1 MKQLIYFGAEWCGPC
16 KAIKPQ
22 LQASGLPIRYVDV
35 DASPEM
41 VAHYNIKNVP
51 TIILVD
57 NNANVIERKTGN
69 AITVRVVQAML
80 NK

>member
-35 DASPEM
+35 DISPLMASQ
-41 VAHYNIKNVP
+41 YNIKNVP

-57 NNANVIERKTGN
+57 NNATVIERKTGN
-69 AITVRVVQAML
+69 AITVRVVQEML

>member
-16 KAIKPQ
+16 KMIKPQ

-35 DASPEM
+35 DVSPEM
-41 VAHYNIKNVP
+41 AANYNIKNVP

-57 NNANVIERKTGN
+57 NNATVIDRKTGG
-69 AITVRVVQAML
+69 AITVNVVKAML

>member
-16 KAIKPQ
+16 KMIKPQ

-35 DASPEM
+35 DASPDM
-41 VAHYNIKNVP
+41 TSHYLIKNVP

-69 AITVRVVQAML
+69 AITVQVVNEML

>member
-16 KAIKPQ
+16 QQIKPA
-22 LQASGLPIRYVDV
+22 LQNSGLNIRYVDI
-35 DASPEM
+35 DSSPDM
-41 VAHYNIKNVP
+41 TRYYNIKNVP

-57 NNANVIERKTGN
+57 MNSDVIDKKIGN
-69 AITVRVVQAML
+69 AITVSAVRDML

>member
-16 KAIKPQ
+16 KMIKPQ
-22 LQASGLPIRYVDV
+22 LQSSGLPIRYVDV
-35 DASPEM
+35 DVSPDMAS
-41 VAHYNIKNVP
+41 HYNIKNVP

-57 NNANVIERKTGN
+57 NNATIIERKTGG
-69 AITVRVVQAML
+69 AITVNVVKAML

>member
-16 KAIKPQ
+16 KMIKPQ
-22 LQASGLPIRYVDV
+22 LQASGLPIRYIDVDV
-35 DASPEM
+35 SPEM
-41 VAHYNIKNVP
+41 AANYNIKNVP

-57 NNANVIERKTGN
+57 NNATVIDRKTGG
-69 AITVRVVQAML
+69 AITVNVVKAML

>member
-22 LQASGLPIRYVDV
+22 LQASGLPIKYIDV
-35 DASPEM
+35 DADPKIAEYYS
-41 VAHYNIKNVP
+41 IRNVP
-51 TIILVD
+51 TIILTD
-57 NNANVIERKTGN
+57 LNAEALDKRVGN
-69 AITVRVVQAML
+69 AITVQAVKEML

>member
-1 MKQLIYFGAEWCGPC
+1 MKQLIYFGADWCGPC

-22 LQASGLPIRYVDV
+22 LQSSGLPIRYVDV

-41 VAHYNIKNVP
+41 ASQYNIKNVP

-57 NNANVIERKTGN
+57 NNATVIERKTGN
-69 AITVRVVQAML
+69 AITVRIVQEML

>member
-22 LQASGLPIRYVDV
+22 LQASGLSIKYVDV
-35 DASPEM
+35 DVDPKIAQYYS
-41 VAHYNIKNVP
+41 IRNVP
-51 TIILVD
+51 TIILTD
-57 NNANVIERKTGN
+57 LNGNALDKRIGN
-69 AITVRVVQAML
+69 AITVQAVKEML

>member
-16 KAIKPQ
+16 KMIKPQ
-22 LQASGLPIRYVDV
+22 LQSSGLPIRYVDV
-35 DASPEM
+35 DASPDM
-41 VAHYNIKNVP
+41 VSIYNIKNVP

-69 AITVRVVQAML
+69 AITVQVVNEML

>member
-41 VAHYNIKNVP
+41 AAHYTIRNVP

-57 NNANVIERKTGN
+57 NNATVIDRKTGGS
-69 AITVRVVQAML
+69 ITVQVVQEML

>member
-16 KAIKPQ
+16 KMIKPQ
-22 LQASGLPIRYVDV
+22 LQTSGLPIRYIDI
-35 DASPEM
+35 DENPKMAE
-41 VAHYNIKNVP
+41 HYTIKNVP

-57 NNANVIERKTGN
+57 NNATVLDKRIGN
-69 AITVRVVQAML
+69 AITVPVVREML

>member
-16 KAIKPQ
+16 KMIKPQ

-35 DASPEM
+35 DVSPEM
-41 VAHYNIKNVP
+41 AANYNIKNVP

-57 NNANVIERKTGN
+57 NNATVIDRKTGGS
-69 AITVRVVQAML
+69 ITVQVVKEML
-80 NK
+80 NR

>member
-22 LQASGLPIRYVDV
+22 LQASGLPIKYVDV
-35 DASPEM
+35 DADPKIAEYYS
-41 VAHYNIKNVP
+41 IRNVP
-51 TIILVD
+51 TIILTD
-57 NNANVIERKTGN
+57 LNAEALDKRVGN
-69 AITVRVVQAML
+69 AITVQAVKEML